1 MSKNKK
7 HRKHKNNKKHKKH
20 NSPRN
25 NQNNKTA
32 VNVKAIESVSTEE
45 TTSVTPE
52 TTTEETVKVTADSAT
67 VTTSITRKNIILYTV
82 LTTLAFILL
91 LFSSAVIFVNYVTR
105 PVTVNKYTTPD
116 FSRINNSFASAFC
129 KLDVDVSSIDTS
141 KVGDTYA
148 PIKIF
153 GFIKKPIKISVIDN
167 IPPKVVT
174 RKLTVS
180 CNTDITPEL
189 FIAEATDNSNIF
201 HSFVSADFD
210 TQVPGDY
217 NINIQS
223 TDEYGN
229 SVTSHS
235 ILTVIDTSPA
245 LSFEFGVSDKQIKQ
259 TIEQL
264 FESFSTIN
272 YPSFSGSGIF
282 SVSGINSSSD
292 MFLVTVSIKDTLP
305 PQAWVK
311 SFDIALGQT
320 LTQDD
325 LISDISDTSKVSVT
339 VNNMPDFKTPGDY
352 FVDII
357 LTDEFNN
364 TSKYTSTI
372 RIHNI
377 NTEIIIDEF
386 LFDDEILSL
395 IFKDDYSRSS
405 LKFEGE
411 EIYHML
417 DEGEN
422 LFDLTGEF
430 NKITI
435 SIYIDDGSPPFIK
448 LNDIKKVLNS
458 PLSPK
463 DFIARYYDATP
474 LEFSFEEDID
484 TYSVGIYTVG
494 VVATDKSGFSSVEY
508 ATLTV
513 YEDDK
518 SPKIYGVQDIY
529 ITVGDDS
536 PNYLSGVTAFDN
548 VDESVK
554 VHVDSSSVDTSK
566 EGNYTIIYKA
576 VDSYGNFTEKRAS
589 VIVTKKVKVL
599 LNVSNILQN
608 PTLPNGCEVVSLS
621 IVLNYLGYN
630 VNPLFLYYDFMPKAE
645 LYYGNP
651 MNEYIGDAT
660 GRGFGCYAPCVV
672 NTGNDYIKSQ
682 NGSHTVYD
690 VSGSHISD
698 YETYLDEG
706 IPVIVWGLI
715 KMNGNDKRVWDEDFN
730 GEPVVWHSYSHCLVL
745 VGYTEDTYI
754 FCDPLVGITEYKKED
769 VEKSFDINFRQACIV
784 K

>member
-1 MSKNKK
+1 MSKKKK
-7 HRKHKNNKKHKKH
+7 HRKHKNHKKH

-25 NQNNKTA
+25 NQTNKTA
-32 VNVKAIESVSTEE
+32 VNVQTIETVIEE
-45 TTSVTPE
+45 IETNVTPE
-52 TTTEETVKVTADSAT
+52 TTTEETVKSTTDTAT
-67 VTTSITRKNIILYTV
+67 VKTAITRKNIILYTV
-82 LTTLAFILL
+82 LITFAFILI
-91 LFSSAVIFVNYVTR
+91 LFSSAMIFVNHVTR
-105 PVTVNKYTTPD
+105 PVTVNTYTTPD

-153 GFIKKPIKISVIDN
+153 GFIKKTIKISVIDN
-167 IPPKVVT
+167 ISPKVVT
-174 RKLTVS
+174 RNLKIS
-180 CNTDITPEL
+180 CNTEITPDL
-189 FIAEATDNSNIF
+189 FIAEAADNSSIT
-201 HSFVSADFD
+201 HTFVSCDFD

-235 ILTVIDTSPA
+235 ILTVIDTSNT
-245 LSFEFGVSDKQIKQ
+245 LSFEFGVSDTEIKQ

-264 FESFSTIN
+264 FNNFSNIN
-272 YPSFSGSGIF
+272 SPSFSGSGIF
-282 SVSGINSSSD
+282 SVSGINSSD
-292 MFLVTVSIKDTLP
+292 MFLVNVSIKDTLP

-339 VNNMPDFKTPGDY
+339 VNNMPDFKTPGD
-352 FVDII
+352 FTVEII
-357 LTDEFNN
+357 LVDEFNN

-372 RIHNI
+372 RIHDI

-386 LFDDEILSL
+386 LFDDDILSL

-411 EIYHML
+411 ELYYMF

-422 LFDLTGEF
+422 KFDLIGEF
-430 NKITI
+430 NKVTI
-435 SIYIDDGSPPFIK
+435 SVYIDDGSPPFIK
-448 LNDIKKVLNS
+448 LNNIKKVLNS
-458 PLSPK
+458 PLSPR

-474 LEFSFEEDID
+474 LEFSFEEEID

-494 VVATDKSGFSSVEY
+494 IVATDKAGFSTVEY

-529 ITVGDDS
+529 ITVGDNS

-554 VHVDSSSVDTSK
+554 VHVDSSAVDTSK
-566 EGNYTIIYKA
+566 EGTYTIIYKA

-608 PTLPNGCEVVSLS
+608 PNLPNGCEVVSLS
-621 IVLNYLGYN
+621 IVLNYLEYN

-651 MNEYIGDAT
+651 MIEYVGDAT

-672 NTGNDYIKSQ
+672 TTGNDYIKSK

-698 YETYLDEG
+698 YKTYLDEG

-754 FCDPLVGITEYKKED
+754 FCDPLVGITEYPKED